1 MSKNPSKT
9 NQTEPDFE
17 SAMQQLEA
25 LVEHL
30 ESGELGLAESMSHF
44 EQGIRLSKQCH
55 ALLEHARQSIEV
67 LSDPEDESSASAI
80 RLSEDENR
88 NDDQTGDQ

>member
-1 MSKNPSKT
+1 MSKKSAKT
-9 NQTEPDFE
+9 EQTAPDFE

-30 ESGELGLAESMSHF
+30 ESGELGLAESLSHF

-67 LSDPEDESSASAI
+67 LSDPDDESSGRAM
-80 RLSEDENR
+80 RLSED
-88 NDDQTGDQ
+88 DDPDDEELPF